1 MDNPAFFLSS
11 PAWFAFS
18 RKERAMT
25 TLTISRQLGS
35 GGDAIAAR
43 VSELL
48 NYQLFDKNMILQ
60 VAAEVGLSESEIV
73 DFSEDSHVARN
84 FFERLFGGPRTVSR
98 SRVWVEAPSGTRK
111 TRDIRLDDQSSVAI
125 TQASVQAAFRRGN
138 VVIVGRGGQ
147 AILHGRKDVLHVRIV
162 APLEMRISRLVDAQV
177 NTYDNAV
184 QMVKQ
189 HDRASQDYL
198 KHYYDIDWD
207 DPLLYHLIINTGQC
221 SVEMAAQWIQYAVQ
235 IMHLY

>member
-1 MDNPAFFLSS
+1 
-11 PAWFAFS
+11 
-18 RKERAMT
+18 MT
-25 TLTISRQLGS
+25 TITLSRQLGS
-35 GGDAIAAR
+35 GGDSIASR

-48 NYQLFDKNMILQ
+48 NYRLFDKNMILQ

-98 SRVWVEAPSGTRK
+98 SRVWVESPGGVRTAQ
-111 TRDIRLDDQSSVAI
+111 DIRLDDQSSVAI
-125 TQASVQAAFRRGN
+125 TQASVQAAYRRGN

-147 AILHGRKDVLHVRIV
+147 AILRGRKDVLHVRIV
-162 APLEMRISRLVDAQV
+162 APLEMRIARLVDEQFTSYETA
-177 NTYDNAV
+177 T

-207 DPLLYHLIINTGQC
+207 DPLLYHMIINTGQC
-221 SVEMAAQWIQYAVQ
+221 SVEMAAQWIQFAVQ
-235 IMHLY
+235 VMHL